1 MLARERM
8 VFKASVLAASL
19 CPALSLSGTFFYK
32 PVRPPALP
40 TSFPPPTHASYLS
53 GWGDIMNKADTV
65 PNPLGAW

>member
-8 VFKASVLAASL
+8 VFRSL
-19 CPALSLSGTFFYK
+19 CLGGISLSGIFFYK

-40 TSFPPPTHASYLS
+40 TSFPPPTHTSYLS
-53 GWGDIMNKADTV
+53 GWGDIMSKADTV